1 MQLFGGSE
9 LEHFE
14 VFRNLESGAPIAVA
28 TTSAEFNANSKDLS
42 ARFLDVHLTSSFPMK
57 IYTIAI
63 ASTNLRSVT
72 LPSLI
77 SVEFRHTYP
86 TSFGDHGMT
95 DLSPSSYAAL
105 ATRI

>member
-14 VFRNLESGAPIAVA
+14 VFRNLESGSPIAVA
-28 TTSAEFNANSKDLS
+28 TTSAEFNGHSKDIS
-42 ARFLDVHLTSSFPMK
+42 ARFLDVHLASSFPIK

-63 ASTNLRSVT
+63 ASTNLRSIT
-72 LPSLI
+72 LPSAI

-86 TSFGDHGMT
+86 TSFSDHGMT